1 MKVNINNELKKLENL
16 KNSLEKKDIDLII
29 SDFDDTIFCRAEQLE
44 QSEILRTN
52 RWDAGNDMILST
64 LWLDNYIKEFY
75 EWKSFPNDII
85 WKMRK
90 NHDLILTAWY
100 KQIQDK
106 KMQASWI
113 TWNIRYIV
121 VDHAS
126 KKILETIRY
135 VVEDLGFIPNKI
147 TIYEDRP
154 KYFVENKKTI
164 EDFLDT
170 SIDVMFVE
178 MKDNYSSPNIKKVA

>member
-16 KNSLEKKDIDLII
+16 KNSLVKKDIELII

-52 RWDAGNDMILST
+52 RWDAWNDMILST

-75 EWKSFPNDII
+75 EWKSFPNDIF
-85 WKMRK
+85 WKMKK
-90 NHDLILTAWY
+90 NHDLVLTAWY

-106 KMQASWI
+106 KMLATWI

-135 VVEDLGFIPNKI
+135 VVKDLGFIPNKI
-147 TIYEDRP
+147 TVYEDRP
-154 KYFVENKKTI
+154 KYFIENKKTI
-164 EDFLDT
+164 EDFLET
-170 SIDVMFVE
+170 SVDVMFVE